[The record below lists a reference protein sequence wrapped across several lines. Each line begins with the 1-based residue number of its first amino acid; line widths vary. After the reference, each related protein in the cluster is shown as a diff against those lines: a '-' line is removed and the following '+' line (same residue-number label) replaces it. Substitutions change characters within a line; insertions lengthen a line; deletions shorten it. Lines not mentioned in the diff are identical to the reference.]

1 MPGGASKLRDIRKLA
16 ETRAAFD
23 FDLPMTDLPGLPP
36 ELSAGGGRVQTQL
49 RFGREQGF
57 ATAEVRL
64 HAQLQVTC
72 QRCMGPLSL
81 AVDAKSPVVIV
92 ESEQEAEDAP
102 AGMETFLAPDGR
114 LSLSALVAEELL
126 LALPIV
132 PLHGTGT
139 GCQPV
144 GEAPVAGTQ
153 AALAGGAG
161 APAADGAAV
170 VRPFADLRAL
180 LERGGKANK

>member
-92 ESEQEAEDAP
+92 ESEQEAEQAP

-139 GCQPV
+139 TCQPL

-161 APAADGAAV
+161 APATDGAAV

-180 LERGGKANK
+180 LERGGKASK